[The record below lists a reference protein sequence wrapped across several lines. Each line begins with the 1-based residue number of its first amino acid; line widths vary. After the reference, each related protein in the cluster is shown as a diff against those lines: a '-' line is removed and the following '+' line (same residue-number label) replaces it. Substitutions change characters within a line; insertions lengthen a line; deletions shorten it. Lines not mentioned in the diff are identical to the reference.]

1 MFSKST
7 WLHLRIPFS
16 FFLMPVYLFALS
28 ASPQPDFTKSI
39 LAFIS
44 LHLLL
49 YPASNGFNSYFDKDE
64 KSIGGLKTPP
74 PVEKQ
79 LYYASLL
86 FDLFALILAYAVSS
100 FFLTSLLLYGLA
112 SKAYSHPSVRLK
124 KLPYTG
130 WLVTGFFQ
138 GFVIFIA
145 TYQGINSVSFVQ
157 LFRFEIL
164 LPAVL
169 SSALLWGS
177 YPMTQVYQHEEDRKR
192 GDTTLSLILGIK
204 GTFYFT
210 AAVFT
215 LANAGFLYYYF
226 TLYSVTHAVVFQLF
240 LAPVLAYFLL
250 WFLKV
255 RKDESQASFRHTMN
269 LNLISSLCLNAL
281 FILFCFF

>member
-100 FFLTSLLLYGLA
+100 FFLTSLLLFGLA

-226 TLYSVTHAVVFQLF
+226 TLYSVAHAVVFQLF

-250 WFLKV
+250 WLWKV

>member
-28 ASPQPDFTKSI
+28 TSPQPNFTKSI

-215 LANAGFLYYYF
+215 LANAGFLYYYI
-226 TLYSVTHAVVFQLF
+226 TLYDAAHAVVFQLF
-240 LAPVLAYFLL
+240 LAPVLIYFLR
-250 WFLKV
+250 WFRKV
-255 RKDESQASFRHTMN
+255 RGKESQASFRHTMN

>member
-16 FFLMPVYLFALS
+16 FFLMPVYFMALS
-28 ASPQPDFTKSI
+28 VSPQPDLTKAI

-44 LHLLL
+44 LHLFL

-64 KSIGGLKTPP
+64 KSIGGLKNPP

-79 LYYASLL
+79 LYYASLV
-86 FDLFALILAYAVSS
+86 FDLAALTLAYTVSL
-100 FFLTSLLLYGLA
+100 FFCISLLVYGLA
-112 SKAYSHPSVRLK
+112 SKAYSHPTVRLK
-124 KLPYTG
+124 KFPYIG

-138 GFVIFIA
+138 GFVIFMA
-145 TYQGINSVSFVQ
+145 TYQGINSIPAYQ
-157 LFRFEIL
+157 LIQYEIL
-164 LPAVL
+164 LPAILGSV
-169 SSALLWGS
+169 LLWGS
-177 YPMTQVYQHEEDRKR
+177 YPMTQVYQHQEDKNR

-210 AAVFT
+210 AVVFT
-215 LANAGFLYYYF
+215 IANGGFLYYYSAF
-226 TLYSVTHAVVFQLF
+226 HSLIHALLFQVFL
-240 LAPVLAYFLL
+240 LPILVYFLW

-255 RKDESQASFRHTMN
+255 KSDDSQANFRRTMN

-281 FILFCFF
+281 FILFRFF